1 MVLIS
6 GEVRFLHDLILGQET
21 NQIEFHFLLWE
32 EEKRRLHS
40 DTSSGV
46 ERPQS
51 KFILN
56 KGSSNVC
63 LDEKEN
69 NLSSI
74 HYIPEKPQ
82 LYNVMNS
89 CK

>member
-21 NQIEFHFLLWE
+21 NQIEFHFLPWE

-40 DTSSGV
+40 DTSSVV

-56 KGSSNVC
+56 KGSSNVR
-63 LDEKEN
+63 LDDKEN

>member
-51 KFILN
+51 EFRLN

-63 LDEKEN
+63 FDEKEN
-69 NLSSI
+69 NLS
-74 HYIPEKPQ
+74 YILNMPEKPK
-82 LYNVMNS
+82 LYNVLNS
-89 CK
+89 CE

>member
-74 HYIPEKPQ
+74 HYIPEKP
-82 LYNVMNS
+82 
-89 CK
+89 

>member
-74 HYIPEKPQ
+74 QYIPEKPQ
-82 LYNVMNS
+82 LYDVMNS

>member
-74 HYIPEKPQ
+74 HFIPES
-82 LYNVMNS
+82 LSYIML
-89 CK
+89 

>member
-6 GEVRFLHDLILGQET
+6 EEVRLLHDLILGQET

-69 NLSSI
+69 HLSST

>member
-69 NLSSI
+69 NLSST
-74 HYIPEKPQ
+74 HYIPERPQ

>member
-51 KFILN
+51 KFIIN

>member
-6 GEVRFLHDLILGQET
+6 EEVRLLHDLILGQET

-46 ERPQS
+46 ERQQS
-51 KFILN
+51 KFRLS
-56 KGSSNVC
+56 KGPSNAC
-63 LDEKEN
+63 FDEKEN

-74 HYIPEKPQ
+74 QNI
-82 LYNVMNS
+82 
-89 CK
+89 

>member
-6 GEVRFLHDLILGQET
+6 GDVRFLHDLILGQET

-51 KFILN
+51 KFRLN

-63 LDEKEN
+63 FDEKEN
-69 NLSSI
+69 ILSYI
-74 HYIPEKPQ
+74 HNMPEK
-82 LYNVMNS
+82 S
-89 CK
+89 

>member
-69 NLSSI
+69 NLSSV

>member
-51 KFILN
+51 KFRLN

-63 LDEKEN
+63 QDEKEN

>member
-51 KFILN
+51 KFRLN
-56 KGSSNVC
+56 KGPSNVC
-63 LDEKEN
+63 FDEKEN

-74 HYIPEKPQ
+74 Q
-82 LYNVMNS
+82 NM
-89 CK
+89 

>member
-6 GEVRFLHDLILGQET
+6 EEVRLLHDLILGQET

>member
-21 NQIEFHFLLWE
+21 NQIEFHFLHWE

-51 KFILN
+51 KFIIN

>member
-69 NLSSI
+69 NLSSF

>member
-46 ERPQS
+46 ERPHS
-51 KFILN
+51 KFRLN
-56 KGSSNVC
+56 KGPSNGC
-63 LDEKEN
+63 FDEKEN
-69 NLSSI
+69 NWSSI
-74 HYIPEKPQ
+74 KNI
-82 LYNVMNS
+82 
-89 CK
+89 

>member
-6 GEVRFLHDLILGQET
+6 EEVRLLHDLILGQET

-46 ERPQS
+46 ERLQS
-51 KFILN
+51 KFRLN
-56 KGSSNVC
+56 KGPSNAC
-63 LDEKEN
+63 FDEKEN

-74 HYIPEKPQ
+74 QNI
-82 LYNVMNS
+82 
-89 CK
+89 

>member
-6 GEVRFLHDLILGQET
+6 GDVRFLHDLILGQET
-21 NQIEFHFLLWE
+21 KQIEFHFLPWE

-51 KFILN
+51 KFTLK
-56 KGSSNVC
+56 KGHLMFVLTKKKIICHLFKISNALV
-63 LDEKEN
+63 L
-69 NLSSI
+69 
-74 HYIPEKPQ
+74 
-82 LYNVMNS
+82 
-89 CK
+89 

>member
-6 GEVRFLHDLILGQET
+6 EEVRLLHDLILGQET

-56 KGSSNVC
+56 KGSSNVRF
-63 LDEKEN
+63 DEKEN